1 MKENNKNVEVQL
13 YFKDIPTSN
22 LKYPTSNSAI
32 TLIALIIT
40 IIVLLI
46 LAGVSLNM
54 LVGENGIISKAQ
66 LAKEKTNQTQE
77 QEEKNL
83 KDLESKM
90 DETLQKQNGSSKFEV
105 LWENTTN
112 EPITVGKEFEL
123 KEEFTN
129 YDVLSV
135 NFRTSEKFGTYE
147 DSINTK
153 DLKNIIDENLAEQN
167 HWYCGAINNSVNSY
181 VYINFSKDYK
191 KWYVKYRNGSSALPY
206 LINSI
211 TGIKY

>member
-46 LAGVSLNM
+46 LAGVTLNM
-54 LVGENGIISKAQ
+54 LMGENGIINKAQ
-66 LAKEKTNQTQE
+66 LAKEKTNQAQE
-77 QEEKNL
+77 QEKDDIKNL
-83 KDLESKM
+83 ENKM
-90 DETLQKQNGSSKFEV
+90 DETLQRNGSSKFEV

-135 NFRTSEKFGTYE
+135 NFRTSEKFW
-147 DSINTK
+147 DI
-153 DLKNIIDENLAEQN
+153 
-167 HWYCGAINNSVNSY
+167 
-181 VYINFSKDYK
+181 
-191 KWYVKYRNGSSALPY
+191 
-206 LINSI
+206 
-211 TGIKY
+211 